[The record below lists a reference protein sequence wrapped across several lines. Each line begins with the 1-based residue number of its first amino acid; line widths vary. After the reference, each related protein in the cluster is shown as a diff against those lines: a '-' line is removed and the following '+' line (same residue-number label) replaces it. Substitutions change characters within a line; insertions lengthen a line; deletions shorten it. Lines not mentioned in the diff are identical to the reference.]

1 MKKGKKT
8 MIVTIGLI
16 CFVLSYVMFMQF
28 KTVEETNITEIENMS
43 AAELREK
50 SVAWRERYE
59 ETNLKLEETNA
70 KLEEYKQKKE
80 SDQEASELLEQ
91 ELLQA
96 RILAGETDVKGDG
109 VIVTITDRDDT
120 EKIVANDL
128 IGLVN
133 ELKLAGAE
141 AISINDQRIVNMS
154 DIVDING
161 TFIKVNGKR
170 ILAPYIIKAIG
181 NQSYLES
188 ALIGNGGH
196 VDDMRKLGQDVSITK
211 SNKITILK
219 YNDEINTKYIEDIV
233 KSYMKNN
240 EKEH

>member
-80 SDQEASELLEQ
+80 SNQEASELLEQ

-154 DIVDING
+154 DIVDIYISDG
-161 TFIKVNGKR
+161 SQFIFVYLEER
-170 ILAPYIIKAIG
+170 LVSPYVIKAIG
-181 NQSYLES
+181 DQKYLES
-188 ALIGNGGH
+188 ALTTKTVGFIDQYSENATLE
-196 VDDMRKLGQDVSITK
+196 VQD
-211 SNKITILK
+211 NITIPK
-219 YNDEINTKYIEDIV
+219 YSKEIKIKYANV
-233 KSYMKNN
+233 K
-240 EKEH
+240 EEE

>member
-59 ETNLKLEETNA
+59 ETNLKLEETSA

-80 SDQEASELLEQ
+80 SNQEVSELLEQ

-154 DIVDING
+154 DIVDIYISDG
-161 TFIKVNGKR
+161 SQFIFVNKEER
-170 ILAPYIIKAIG
+170 LVSPYVIKAIDD
-181 NQSYLES
+181 QKYLES
-188 ALIGNGGH
+188 ALTTKTVGFIDQYSENATLE
-196 VDDMRKLGQDVSITK
+196 VQD
-211 SNKITILK
+211 NITIPK
-219 YNDEINTKYIEDIV
+219 YSKEIKIKYANV
-233 KSYMKNN
+233 K
-240 EKEH
+240 EEE

>member
-28 KTVEETNITEIENMS
+28 KTVEETNITEKENMS

-80 SDQEASELLEQ
+80 SNQEASELLEQ

-154 DIVDING
+154 DIVDIYISDG
-161 TFIKVNGKR
+161 SQFIFVNKEER
-170 ILAPYIIKAIG
+170 LVSPYVIKAIG
-181 NQSYLES
+181 DQKYLES
-188 ALIGNGGH
+188 ALTTKTVGFIDQYSENATLE
-196 VDDMRKLGQDVSITK
+196 VQD
-211 SNKITILK
+211 NITIPK
-219 YNDEINTKYIEDIV
+219 YSKEIKIKYANV
-233 KSYMKNN
+233 K
-240 EKEH
+240 EEE

>member
-154 DIVDING
+154 DIVDIYISDG
-161 TFIKVNGKR
+161 SQFIFVNKEER
-170 ILAPYIIKAIG
+170 LVSPYVIKAIG
-181 NQSYLES
+181 DQKYLES
-188 ALIGNGGH
+188 ALTTKTVGFIDQYSENATLE
-196 VDDMRKLGQDVSITK
+196 VQD
-211 SNKITILK
+211 NITIPK
-219 YNDEINTKYIEDIV
+219 YSKEIKIKYANV
-233 KSYMKNN
+233 K
-240 EKEH
+240 EEE

>member
-16 CFVLSYVMFMQF
+16 CFVLSYIMFMQF

-80 SDQEASELLEQ
+80 SNQEASELLEQ

-154 DIVDING
+154 DIVDIYISDG
-161 TFIKVNGKR
+161 SQFIFVNKEER
-170 ILAPYIIKAIG
+170 LVSPYVIKAIG
-181 NQSYLES
+181 DQKYLES
-188 ALIGNGGH
+188 ALTTKTVGFIDQYSENATLE
-196 VDDMRKLGQDVSITK
+196 VQD
-211 SNKITILK
+211 NITIPK
-219 YNDEINTKYIEDIV
+219 YSKEIKIKYANV
-233 KSYMKNN
+233 K
-240 EKEH
+240 EEE